1 MLKSLCS
8 RGLLEAKLREGWL
21 TAPPAD
27 VRDPGGVG
35 AEPVRDVLPLG
46 RGRVERR
53 PVEEQEVG
61 GGHLA
66 HGRPVGDHV
75 QQVSVD
81 LGPDM
86 QAVFDD
92 V

>member
-1 MLKSLCS
+1 MEKHPNPTTNSVKMPMGKL
-8 RGLLEAKLREGWL
+8 AKLHRSWL
-21 TAPPAD
+21 TASPAD

-66 HGRPVGDHV
+66 HGRTAGDHV
-75 QQVSVD
+75 Q
-81 LGPDM
+81 
-86 QAVFDD
+86 
-92 V
+92 

>member
-1 MLKSLCS
+1 MSHLITMSK
-8 RGLLEAKLREGWL
+8 RLLFIGWL
-21 TAPPAD
+21 TALPAD
-27 VRDPGGVG
+27 VGDPGGVG

-53 PVEEQEVG
+53 PVEEEEVG
-61 GGHLA
+61 GRHLA
-66 HGRPVGDHV
+66 HRRPVGDHV
-75 QQVSVD
+75 QQVGVD